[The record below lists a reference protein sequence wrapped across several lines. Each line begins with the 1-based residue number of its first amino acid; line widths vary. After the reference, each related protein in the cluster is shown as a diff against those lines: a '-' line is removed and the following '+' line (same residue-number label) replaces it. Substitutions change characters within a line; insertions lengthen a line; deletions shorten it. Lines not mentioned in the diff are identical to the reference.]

1 MIAVNELIQDA
12 YKALVLT
19 GLGESTDGDMSTVG
33 ENELNRLISTLNSQ
47 GFLALAQKFHDLP
60 SCNRVVFK
68 KLQPGETAAP
78 DTVDMEPPEK
88 VEAVARKIG
97 DRFAPLAS
105 CDLVQISARNRM
117 SLSTSWNYSREFEQV
132 QVDGQ
137 DIEREVGLVRFDGR
151 NPYGVRVFFN
161 SKLPRYTQYDN
172 IYLSDLYNEL
182 LFTGLKYRLA
192 CFYEL
197 SDSKK
202 ADCESEFRA
211 AKRLIKRNNVT
222 QRMLQC
228 GSVEGGYD
236 DSFWNGMGGV
246 GF

>member
-1 MIAVNELIQDA
+1 MISVNELIQDA

-19 GLGESTDGDMSTVG
+19 GLGESTDGDMSAVG

-68 KLQPGETAAP
+68 KLEPGETATP

-88 VEAVARKIG
+88 VESVARKIG

-117 SLSTSWNYSREFEQV
+117 SLSTSWNYSREFEPV
-132 QVDGQ
+132 EGTDKY
-137 DIEREVGLVRFDGR
+137 REVGVIRFDGR
-151 NPYGVRVFFN
+151 NPYGVRVFYN
-161 SKLPRYTQYDN
+161 SKLPTYTQYDN

-192 CFYEL
+192 CYYDL
-197 SDSKK
+197 SDAKK
-202 ADCESEFRA
+202 ADCENEFRA

-222 QRMLQC
+222 QRMLQA
-228 GSVEGGYD
+228 GTVEGGYD
-236 DSFWNGMGGV
+236 DNFWNGMGGV